1 MESINILISTS
12 SFGVDNPLPLNVLTE
27 KGIGYQL
34 NPFGRKLTSQEVAEL
49 LKGKQGIIA
58 GTETLNAE
66 VFNSTP
72 ELKVISRCGAG
83 LDNVQLDAAAAKGIT
98 VYNTPDVHIQAV
110 AELAFSL
117 ILAASKKLLLL
128 DQSVKTGE
136 WKKIL
141 GANLR
146 GANIGLIGLGKV
158 AKRLVSFLQPF
169 NVTISAYD
177 PVPDRDFA
185 RANNISIKPFD
196 EVVSHSDVISLH
208 LPYSESAKHMIGKK
222 FFDSCKPNLIL
233 VNTSRGGLIDEDALY
248 RFLETNPRSF
258 ACLDVFEQEPY
269 RGPLSKLSNAILTPH
284 VATFTAQTRVE
295 MELEAVVNILKYFN
309 KSNE

>member
-12 SFGVDNPLPLNVLTE
+12 SFGADNPLPLNVLTE
-27 KGIGYQL
+27 KGIRYEL

-58 GTETLNAE
+58 GTETLNAD
-66 VFNSTP
+66 VFNAAP

-83 LDNVQLDAAAAKGIT
+83 TDNVQIDAAAARGIA
-98 VYNTPDVHIQAV
+98 VYNTPDVHVQAV
-110 AELAFSL
+110 AELTFSL
-117 ILAASKKLLLL
+117 ILAASKKLSLL
-128 DQSVKTGE
+128 DQSVKSGQWT
-136 WKKIL
+136 KIL

-146 GANIGLIGLGKV
+146 GASIGLIGLGKV

-177 PVPDRDFA
+177 PLPDHEFA
-185 RANNISIKPFD
+185 SANNISIKPF
-196 EVVSHSDVISLH
+196 EEIVSQSDVISLH
-208 LPYSESAKHMIGKK
+208 LPYLESAHHLIDKT
-222 FFDSCKPNLIL
+222 FFASCKRNLIL
-233 VNTSRGGLIDEDALY
+233 INTSRGGLIDEDALY
-248 RFLETNPRSF
+248 QFLENNPRSF
-258 ACLDVFEQEPY
+258 ACIDVFEQEPY
-269 RGPLSKLSNAILTPH
+269 RGPLSKLSNTILTPH

-309 KSNE
+309 KTNE